1 MAHAP
6 YDLYLL
12 LLIRQLVFAIILLTI
27 FVVVLLLLRLVFSE
41 HFLNQF
47 IGTSLCL
54 FGGKVLFFAW

>member
-12 LLIRQLVFAIILLTI
+12 LLIRQLVLAIILLTI
-27 FVVVLLLLRLVFSE
+27 FVVVLLLLRLVFSK
-41 HFLNQF
+41 HLLNQF

-54 FGGKVLFFAW
+54 FGGKVLVFAW